1 MFTYNLHN
9 IYIYTDIFTVFY
21 IVLSHLRI
29 NLFHST
35 QYFWARSLRATSLW
49 FKASYKIWYEAPSAL
64 DCFQCKSVL
73 NPFST
78 KSSLSLSMA
87 VISASV
93 TFKRRPS
100 FLQAAPTSVLVH
112 HHQVFPVWLK
122 QRKIGKNQEQRVN
135 IIDS

>member
-1 MFTYNLHN
+1 MASFENK
-9 IYIYTDIFTVFY
+9 
-21 IVLSHLRI
+21 S
-29 NLFHST
+29 FHST

-87 VISASV
+87 VISGSV

-100 FLQAAPTSVLVH
+100 FLQAAPISVPNSSNTSLSGVPGLTET
-112 HHQVFPVWLK
+112 K
-122 QRKIGKNQEQRVN
+122 KIK
-135 IIDS
+135 